1 MFYDTGHAEQMF
13 YRRSGPEGQEET
25 VMAMQQIQ
33 PVDVEVSAHWRT
45 GAPTALRFA
54 GIERAVTRLLAVR
67 REHGVYLAAT
77 GPRTLFEL
85 ETEDA
90 TLVVSFARRSR
101 TWRIEAFDDSWRTL
115 PFAST
120 VEVAGG
126 VLVGA

>member
-1 MFYDTGHAEQMF
+1 
-13 YRRSGPEGQEET
+13 
-25 VMAMQQIQ
+25 MAMQQIE
-33 PVDVEVSAHWRT
+33 PVGVDVSTHWRT

-54 GIERAVTRLLAVR
+54 GVERAVTRLLAVR
-67 REHGVYLAAT
+67 REHGVYPAAT

-101 TWRIEAFDDSWRTL
+101 DWRIEAYDDAWRTL

-120 VEVAGG
+120 LEVPGG